1 MSYLK
6 LHAYALG
13 IAAAMMSV
21 PILAVPLDN
30 TFTPAKVD
38 IGGEFAGYDLLVDS
52 QDAHI
57 YYLMPKAGKLVVN
70 SGMPALSYAEAIRD
84 GIRYG
89 VVNAVFEFSIPAKD
103 FDGIKS

>member
-1 MSYLK
+1 MRYSK
-6 LHAYALG
+6 FCACALA
-13 IAAAMMSV
+13 IVSSLLSPRV
-21 PILAVPLDN
+21 LAVPLDN

-57 YYLMPKAGKLVVN
+57 YYLMPKAGKLVIN